1 MKILVVCLG
10 NICRSPL
17 GEAIL
22 QKKADEAGLIW
33 AVKSAGTNQYHIG
46 EPPHHLSQKVAAIN
60 GIDIS
65 SQRAR
70 RFVAEDFEKFDIIL
84 AMANDVKA
92 DILNMAGNRANH
104 AKLELF
110 LEKLYPG
117 EQKDV
122 PDPWYG
128 PEPGYHEV
136 FKLIEEA
143 ADAIISSYL
152 GNHNS
157 N

>member
-17 GEAIL
+17 GEAVL
-22 QKKADEAGLIW
+22 QQKAAEAGLDWI
-33 AVKSAGTNQYHIG
+33 VESAGTNHYHIG
-46 EPPHHLSQKVAAIN
+46 EPPHALSQKVAALN
-60 GIDIS
+60 GLDIS
-65 SQRAR
+65 RQRAR
-70 RFVAEDFEKFDIIL
+70 RFTTDDFQKYDKVF
-84 AMANDVKA
+84 AMAKDVRE
-92 DILNMAGNRANH
+92 DILNMAGDKTDH
-104 AKLELF
+104 SKLELF
-110 LEKLYPG
+110 LEKLWPG
-117 EQKDV
+117 KEMDV

-152 GNHNS
+152 S
-157 N
+157 QRKL

>member
-22 QKKADEAGLIW
+22 QQKAAEAGLDWI
-33 AVKSAGTNQYHIG
+33 VESAGTNHYHIG
-46 EPPHHLSQKVAAIN
+46 EPPHPLSQKVAALN
-60 GIDIS
+60 GLDIS
-65 SQRAR
+65 RQRAR
-70 RFVAEDFEKFDIIL
+70 RFTTDDFQKYDMVFAMAKDVRDDII
-84 AMANDVKA
+84 
-92 DILNMAGNRANH
+92 NMAGNKTDH
-104 AKLELF
+104 TKLELF

-117 EQKDV
+117 KQKDV

-136 FKLIEEA
+136 YKLIEEA
-143 ADAIISSYL
+143 SDAIISSYL
-152 GNHNS
+152 S
-157 N
+157 QRKM